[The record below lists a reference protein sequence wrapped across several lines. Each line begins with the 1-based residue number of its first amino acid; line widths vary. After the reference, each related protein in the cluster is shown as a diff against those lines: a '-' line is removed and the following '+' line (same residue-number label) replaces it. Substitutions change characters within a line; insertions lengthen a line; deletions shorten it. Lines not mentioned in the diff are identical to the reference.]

1 MFIGVEAFFIS
12 IHYQVQNSRFLS
24 NLYPFNNAE
33 KNVNVYHAMLLNVA
47 ISMTLPNIKICSIFE
62 RRCSL
67 LNDKHSTIQCL
78 LFNKLNLLNGE
89 IRPSFILSVNNI
101 QHVKLWPIAIFSTR
115 FGTIFITF

>member
-1 MFIGVEAFFIS
+1 MFIGVETFFIS

-47 ISMTLPNIKICSIFE
+47 ISMTLPNTKICCSIFE

-67 LNDKHSTIQCL
+67 LNDKH
-78 LFNKLNLLNGE
+78 
-89 IRPSFILSVNNI
+89 
-101 QHVKLWPIAIFSTR
+101 
-115 FGTIFITF
+115 